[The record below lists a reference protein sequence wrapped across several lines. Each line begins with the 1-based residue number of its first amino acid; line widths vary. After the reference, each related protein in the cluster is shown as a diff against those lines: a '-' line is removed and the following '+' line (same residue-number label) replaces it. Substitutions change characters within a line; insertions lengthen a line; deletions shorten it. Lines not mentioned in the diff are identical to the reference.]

1 MTYAEMLDSIIKES
15 ELSLRQI
22 SNRCSALNL
31 TITPSYISQLK
42 NGKLPPP
49 SEEVSMTLAKACG
62 SDKQAHLVFQGY
74 MEKAPSLMK
83 EYMLASSSL
92 NKAMMESLYKASG
105 KDFSK
110 ESQDYIK
117 SLDILAAL
125 ELSSQFVALDD
136 PEKAADLVKQ
146 ITLSAGGVTD
156 ADTHGDMIN
165 LFLGDGAMS
174 PLIPTHSYVY
184 IMPTKLELLKD
195 RDIIAFYTDNRKI
208 PTLRWILFIQDKVFL
223 IPEDKSYQPYLFND
237 LADINYIGK
246 VVSYK
251 VDL

>member
-1 MTYAEMLDSIIKES
+1 MTYAEMLESIISES

-22 SNRCSALNL
+22 SNRCRDLNL
-31 TITPSYISQLK
+31 AITPSYVSQLK

-49 SEEVSMTLAKACG
+49 SEEVSMTIAKVCG
-62 SDKQAHLVFQGY
+62 SNKQAHLVFQGY

-83 EYMLASSSL
+83 EYMLAASSL
-92 NKAMMESLYKASG
+92 NKAMIESLCKAADTEFSG
-105 KDFSK
+105 QMQ
-110 ESQDYIK
+110 EYIK

-125 ELSSQFVALDD
+125 DLSSQFVSLDD
-136 PEKAADLVKQ
+136 PEKAANLVKE
-146 ITLSAGGVTD
+146 ITLAAGGVTQ
-156 ADTHGDMIN
+156 ADTKGDLIN
-165 LFLGDGAMS
+165 MFLGDGAMA

-184 IMPTKLELLKD
+184 IMPTKLDLLKD

-208 PTLRWILFIQDKVFL
+208 PTLRWILFIRDKVFL
-223 IPEDKSYQPYLFND
+223 LPEDKSHQAFCFDD
-237 LADINYIGK
+237 LSEVNYIGK